1 MSFTEA
7 LVDFA
12 GRLSFALQARYTKN
26 SILIASIFI
35 HGKLQPDVFF
45 LIFFPFLFLLFFFF
59 LIFSSVFKYV
69 FIGAKP
75 VFEIF

>member
-12 GRLSFALQARYTKN
+12 GRLSFVLQARYTKN
-26 SILIASIFI
+26 SILIASVFI

-45 LIFFPFLFLLFFFF
+45 LIFFPFCFSFFFF